1 MSLVDFSRLT
11 QVFRERPAAGSDE
24 LYHELFL
31 LVLARAT
38 DADSWTH
45 PAEVGTVRR
54 LVKEYLGTEVSE
66 AEVRTAALS
75 KLFEAAPLHKY
86 LADAGPQLSKEQ
98 RRNIVRALV
107 EVFHADERLSSREAE
122 FFNMVVVSL
131 ALTPADAAGLLVD

>member
-1 MSLVDFSRLT
+1 MSLVDFSRLK
-11 QVFRERPAAGSDE
+11 QLFREAPPGASEE

-38 DADSWTH
+38 DADAYTH

-54 LVKEYLGTEVSE
+54 LIKDYLGTDVSE

-75 KLFEAAPLHKY
+75 KLFEATPLHKC
-86 LADAGPQLSKEQ
+86 LADTGPQLSKEQ

-107 EVFHADERLSSREAE
+107 EVFHADERVSSREAE